1 MQLRFLLHARHDS
14 WGADLLLR
22 LGAWARESASRQLE
36 NGWIGAFLS
45 DPGCKR
51 SSNEDSCAFVIPS
64 DPELL
69 RSKGILGIVADG
81 MGGHAAGE
89 VASAMA
95 VDIVRRAYFDSA
107 ASPRSALLH
116 AFERADH
123 EIFQAG
129 QQEKLHGLGTTCTA
143 LAIVDRQVVWAH
155 IGDSRLYRLRRGGLL
170 QLTEDD
176 SEVGTLIR
184 RGWITARQARRHP
197 QRNIL
202 CRALG
207 VDATVQPACSP
218 ASTTARWGDR
228 YLLCSDGLHGVVED
242 RELRGILGSYEPDAA
257 CAHLIQMARAKGG
270 PDNITGLIVGTL

>member
-1 MQLRFLLHARHDS
+1 MQLRLQIHARHDS

-22 LGAWARESASRQLE
+22 LGVAARESAWGQFV
-36 NGWIGAFLS
+36 NAWAGAYRS
-45 DPGCKR
+45 DPGCQR
-51 SSNEDSCAFVIPS
+51 PTNEDSCAFVIPS

-81 MGGHAAGE
+81 IGGHAAGE

-95 VDIVRRAYFDSA
+95 VDIVQRAYFDSA
-107 ASPRSALLH
+107 ASPRSALLR
-116 AFERADH
+116 AFERANH

-129 QQEKLHGLGTTCTA
+129 RQEKLRGLGTTCTA
-143 LAIVDRQVVWAH
+143 LAIIDRQVVWAH
-155 IGDSRLYRLRRGGLL
+155 IGDSRLYRMRRGRLQ

-176 SEVGTLIR
+176 SEIRGLIR

-207 VDATVQPACSP
+207 VEAAVQPGCSP
-218 ASTTARWGDR
+218 ESATARWGDR
-228 YLLCSDGLHGVVED
+228 YLLCSDGLHDVVED
-242 RELRGILGSYEPDAA
+242 RELQGILGSYEPDAA
-257 CAHLIQMARAKGG
+257 CARLIEMARARGG
-270 PDNITGLIVGTL
+270 PDNITGLIIGTL

>member
-1 MQLRFLLHARHDS
+1 MQIRLQLHARHDS

-22 LGAWARESASRQLE
+22 LGAVAHESAWEQFE
-36 NGWIGAFLS
+36 NPWTGAYRS
-45 DPGCKR
+45 DLGCR
-51 SSNEDSCAFVIPS
+51 RPTNEDSCAFVVPS

-116 AFERADH
+116 AFERANH
-123 EIFQAG
+123 EILQASE
-129 QQEKLHGLGTTCTA
+129 QEKLRGLGTTCTA
-143 LAIVDRQVVWAH
+143 LAIIDRQIVWAH
-155 IGDSRLYRLRRGGLL
+155 IGDSRLYRLRRGRLV

-176 SEVGTLIR
+176 SEIRGLVR
-184 RGWITARQARRHP
+184 RGWITAREARLHP
-197 QRNIL
+197 RRNIL

-207 VDATVQPACSP
+207 VETAVRPACSP
-218 ASTTARWGDR
+218 AYSTARWGDR

-242 RELRGILGSYEPDAA
+242 RQLQDILGSDDPDAA
-257 CAHLIQMARAKGG
+257 CTHLIQLARAKGG
-270 PDNITGLIVGTL
+270 PDNITGLIIGTF